1 MAQSFLF
8 RNWWVLLLQG
18 ILLIGLS
25 VVIFKNPNA
34 VLAAVALW
42 LGAIVLV
49 TGLVG
54 FISWFSMANEERSIS
69 IMLGSCAMIII
80 GLLMITKMLI
90 TIKAITVLFGLL
102 TAIVGWMVISGSWN
116 ARKQWSLWWVVA
128 LLGVFTLITGIK
140 SIMDVYAGSESISN
154 LIGFAV
160 LLSGIGLIFFA
171 FLKRILVNK
180 IKDRIQKD

>member
-1 MAQSFLF
+1 MAKAIFF
-8 RNWWVLLLQG
+8 RNWWVLLIQG

-42 LGAIVLV
+42 LGVIVLV
-49 TGLVG
+49 SGLVG
-54 FISWFSMANEERSIS
+54 FISWFSMPNEERSIS

-90 TIKAITVLFGLL
+90 TIKAITVLFGFL
-102 TAIVGWMVISGSWN
+102 TAIVGWMVLSGSWN
-116 ARKQWSLWWVVA
+116 ARKEWSLWWIVA
-128 LLGVFTLITGIK
+128 LLGAFTLITGIK
-140 SIMDVYAGSESISN
+140 SIFDIYSGSESISN

-171 FLKRILVNK
+171 FLKRNLVNN
-180 IKDRIQKD
+180 IKNRLQKD

>member
-1 MAQSFLF
+1 MAVSILF
-8 RNWWVLLLQG
+8 RNWWVLLIQG
-18 ILLIGLS
+18 ILMIGLS
-25 VVIFKNPNA
+25 VVIFENPNA

-42 LGAIVLV
+42 LGVIVLV

-54 FISWFSMANEERSIS
+54 FISWFSIPNEERSIS

-102 TAIVGWMVISGSWN
+102 TAIIGWMVVSGSWN
-116 ARKQWSLWWVVA
+116 ARKNWSLWWVILV
-128 LLGVFTLITGIK
+128 LGIIILITGIK

-160 LLSGIGLIFFA
+160 FISGIGLICFA
-171 FLKRILVNK
+171 FLKRNIVIRLAR
-180 IKDRIQKD
+180 IDKD